1 MTDSPQIIEIIERLE
16 IERYSAMLK
25 SDTDT
30 LNRLMS
36 DQAFFLHSSAKSDT
50 KAQYLKTLSNGY
62 LVYKNI
68 ERTDTEIF
76 MFGETVAYLRGRVR
90 ADVIIGENNMLL
102 DNIIVA
108 VWLLMNDRWQLAS
121 SQSTPLPK

>member
-1 MTDSPQIIEIIERLE
+1 MTDSPQIIEIIESLE
-16 IERYSAMLK
+16 DERYSAMFN

-50 KAQYLKTLSNGY
+50 KAQYLETLSSGY

-76 MFGETVAYLRGRVR
+76 MFGDTIAYVRGRVR
-90 ADVIIGENNMLL
+90 ADVILGKK
-102 DNIIVA
+102 
-108 VWLLMNDRWQLAS
+108 
-121 SQSTPLPK
+121 TCC